1 MDLKDIKSK
10 KAKAVVLE
18 FAWGLFTYSEYLSWH
33 VSNTLIHYPSLI
45 LAILVVKSYGNSKEN
60 KLWVNFFYVLVW
72 SEGSSCSI
80 LDQKWPLNTK
90 MRGYR
95 EFSLVLFLYL
105 VHNV

>member
-60 KLWVNFFYVLVW
+60 KSWVNFFMYWFGL
-72 SEGSSCSI
+72 
-80 LDQKWPLNTK
+80 
-90 MRGYR
+90 RGQVAP
-95 EFSLVLFLYL
+95 FWIKNG
-105 VHNV
+105 H

>member
-72 SEGSSCSI
+72 SEGSKMATKYKNEGIQGIFPSAFSI
-80 LDQKWPLNTK
+80 PSAQCVK
-90 MRGYR
+90 
-95 EFSLVLFLYL
+95 
-105 VHNV
+105 